1 MIDSK
6 VIDSS
11 LIDSSLIEGSV
22 VASRLRDSLDH
33 TAAPTADFDPLSA
46 GQAVPVGAI
55 SATTAA
61 PALSAQ
67 ALDAHV
73 RMLRRRDSSWIGRA
87 AELKKK
93 MDQDHGDLDNQLQ
106 TLADLLYT
114 LPVAANPLAPF
125 VDKSLFVEDSLLDA
139 AVKQAQAEAVR
150 VAEETGKAGRL
161 PQR

>member
-1 MIDSK
+1 
-6 VIDSS
+6 
-11 LIDSSLIEGSV
+11 
-22 VASRLRDSLDH
+22 
-33 TAAPTADFDPLSA
+33 
-46 GQAVPVGAI
+46 
-55 SATTAA
+55 
-61 PALSAQ
+61 
-67 ALDAHV
+67 
-73 RMLRRRDSSWIGRA
+73 MLRRRDSSWIGRA